1 MKNSCIKK
9 LTSIFMFSVVLLFSA
24 ASKIPSQYKPV
35 ASHKLNAGTF
45 NEYRLKN
52 NIPVYINT
60 EVPNQVDAVYIIVKG
75 GTMTLKPEYS
85 GLESSLFEMMTYGS
99 KNYSYDFVQSIEY
112 AYQSSIGHYSLYSG
126 SVYTLS
132 CINYY
137 LDQMLPVYLD
147 GFMNPSFNQ
156 KQFDLMKEQ
165 QLSGIIRSKN
175 DPQNILFNEIHKRLY
190 ADSPLLTSSSVKEE
204 SYGNITIENLKKHH
218 KKILDGSRIQIVA
231 VGKYDVNSFLLQLDK
246 TVGTL
251 KNQKFKEV
259 SQTESELKIESEKVV
274 LTHKDATGSEM
285 AVRVFQSP
293 SVLSDD
299 YVTGQI
305 VSDIF
310 STTMFNI
317 IREKYGACY
326 TPASQIDSSFNPIG
340 IDYGM
345 KVSDM
350 ENFEKY
356 YEECVQLML
365 DGKVISSVEGEN
377 AVYDTIENVLQG
389 YKNSYITKKYTSQST
404 SSGIASRVAA
414 SILQFGDLT
423 TADKIPGRALNV
435 TGEDIYRVFKKY
447 WVDGKSQWFI
457 MKGEN

>member
-1 MKNSCIKK
+1 MKSISIKK
-9 LTSIFMFSVVLLFSA
+9 ILTIVA
-24 ASKIPSQYKPV
+24 ASLCFFIAAASEPESKYKPV
-35 ASHKLNAGTF
+35 KSHQVSSGAF
-45 NEYRLKN
+45 VEYRLKN

-75 GTMTLKPEYS
+75 GTMCLKPEYS

-99 KNYSYDFVQSIEY
+99 EKYPYKMIQALQY
-112 AYQSSIGHYSLYSG
+112 AYQTSIGHYSLYSG

-132 CINYY
+132 CIDYY
-137 LDQMLPVYLD
+137 LDSMLPVYLD
-147 GFMNPSFNQ
+147 TFMNPSFDE
-156 KQFDLMKEQ
+156 KQFDLMKGN
-165 QLSGIIRSKN
+165 QLQSITSSKN
-175 DPQNILFNEIHKRLY
+175 DPQRILFNQIYKQLY
-190 ADSPLLTSSSVKEE
+190 KNSPLLTSSSVKEE
-204 SYGNITIENLKKHH
+204 SYKNITILNLKKHH
-218 KKILDGSRIQIVA
+218 KKILDASRICIVA
-231 VGKYDVNSFLLQLDK
+231 VGKYDIESFLSKLDES
-246 TVGTL
+246 VGTL
-251 KNQKFKEV
+251 KSSRFKEV
-259 SQTESELKIESEKVV
+259 PQKESKLNIENEKVV

-435 TGEDIYRVFKKY
+435 TGEDIHRVFKKY